1 MRAGDV
7 FAHTL
12 FALLLAAPAVAA
24 GQAGARPKVNCEG
37 QSAPNEELRRELL
50 QMERADQAARERWIA
65 EKYSEA
71 AGREM
76 NALDLKHVERLRAI
90 IEARGFP
97 GVCLVGRDAA
107 QAAHTLLLHTPS
119 LELKRAAL
127 PHLEAAVRRGE
138 VPAWAAAML
147 TDDILDAEGKPQL
160 YGTNFEFKDGR
171 LALKPVS
178 DPAGLEERRARVG
191 LPPLSEY
198 IKGLEE
204 LYRVSI
210 APSTAPTHT
219 PVPRAGK
226 KP

>member
-1 MRAGDV
+1 MGSALATV
-7 FAHTL
+7 SAAL
-12 FALLLAAPAVAA
+12 LLLAAAA
-24 GQAGARPKVNCEG
+24 GQEARPRDVCAGLPRDE
-37 QSAPNEELRRELL
+37 SLRAELL
-50 QMERADQAARERWIA
+50 RMYRDDQAARERWIA
-65 EKYSEA
+65 EKYGEA
-71 AGREM
+71 AGRDM
-76 NALDLKHVERLRAI
+76 NALDLKHAGRLRAI

-97 GVCLVGRDAA
+97 GSCLVGRDGA

-119 LELKRAAL
+119 LELQRAAL

-138 VPAWAAAML
+138 VPAWAAAAL

-171 LALKPVS
+171 LVLKPVS

-191 LPPLSEY
+191 LPPMSEY

-204 LYRVSI
+204 MYRTS
-210 APSTAPTHT
+210 AAPTPT
-219 PVPRAGK
+219 PAPPAGK